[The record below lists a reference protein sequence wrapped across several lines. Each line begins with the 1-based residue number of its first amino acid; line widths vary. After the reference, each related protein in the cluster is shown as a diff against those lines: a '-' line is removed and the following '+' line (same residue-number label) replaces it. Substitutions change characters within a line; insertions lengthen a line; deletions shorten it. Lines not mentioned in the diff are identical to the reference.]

1 MIKKT
6 TPIINT
12 LSHILIY
19 NWFLAFYHAL
29 LYVCVYI
36 YIKNHTV
43 CSQLENL
50 QHVPKLSLRHMQ
62 LVLVTITIEGFQTNF
77 ANTIQHYYLL
87 YLLNFLT
94 FFCSFFQ
101 FIQISFFLKYLPFFF
116 LSGYCSYWKHFS
128 QQQPFIFFFFKL
140 QHFLSVV
147 ICFRALQTSINQLL
161 FATIDCLWSI
171 KTAGALK

>member
-36 YIKNHTV
+36 YIKKHTV

-62 LVLVTITIEGFQTNF
+62 LVLVTITIEGF
-77 ANTIQHYYLL
+77 
-87 YLLNFLT
+87 
-94 FFCSFFQ
+94 
-101 FIQISFFLKYLPFFF
+101 
-116 LSGYCSYWKHFS
+116 
-128 QQQPFIFFFFKL
+128 
-140 QHFLSVV
+140 
-147 ICFRALQTSINQLL
+147 
-161 FATIDCLWSI
+161 
-171 KTAGALK
+171 